1 MTAPVSAAL
10 LEALAF
16 LRAPRS
22 RRPGADQRLPEGV
35 LQLIRIAAGE
45 DEASE
50 AAQAAT
56 HESPATLREAA
67 IFYIQQVFFAPGSNS
82 YRVLGVDPDAS
93 DERLREH
100 YRWLARWLHPDRNPD
115 EWEAVFAERVNNAW
129 QDLRTS
135 ERRTR
140 YQPVLEEVVEWSPV
154 VTPPPPVHVFEQ
166 FEEPVAEPAR
176 KRDLRW
182 LPSAVVAGLGA
193 VAIALVVLFYSSQ
206 RPPIPETQVASVPSE
221 PGELPR
227 PAPPP
232 ERTPAPAP
240 AVEAPTDVPAAAVM
254 EPAAMPQPAPPAQPP
269 VRPVAQPAAVAVVE
283 PATPQRATEARKLV
297 PVPPAPAPKPPKFAA
312 APSVKPTRTA
322 PPPVAVAVV
331 ETSRPQAR
339 ELVPAAA
346 LVPQAVEVATS
357 AEPKPGSRDANRLLG
372 QLSRAYEDGD
382 VQGMRALFATDAQGP
397 AGNLDSILADYRRV
411 FSDSS
416 ARSLAMRDV
425 SWFVSGETFTIVA
438 TFEASVTSGRAG
450 RVRKTRGD
458 LRLDLRRGGDRWQI
472 FRMQHGDRPG

>member
-1 MTAPVSAAL
+1 
-10 LEALAF
+10 
-16 LRAPRS
+16 
-22 RRPGADQRLPEGV
+22 
-35 LQLIRIAAGE
+35 
-45 DEASE
+45 
-50 AAQAAT
+50 
-56 HESPATLREAA
+56 
-67 IFYIQQVFFAPGSNS
+67 
-82 YRVLGVDPDAS
+82 
-93 DERLREH
+93 
-100 YRWLARWLHPDRNPD
+100 
-115 EWEAVFAERVNNAW
+115 
-129 QDLRTS
+129 
-135 ERRTR
+135 
-140 YQPVLEEVVEWSPV
+140 
-154 VTPPPPVHVFEQ
+154 
-166 FEEPVAEPAR
+166 
-176 KRDLRW
+176 
-182 LPSAVVAGLGA
+182 
-193 VAIALVVLFYSSQ
+193 
-206 RPPIPETQVASVPSE
+206 
-221 PGELPR
+221 
-227 PAPPP
+227 
-232 ERTPAPAP
+232 
-240 AVEAPTDVPAAAVM
+240 M

-283 PATPQRATEARKLV
+283 PAAPQRATEARKLV